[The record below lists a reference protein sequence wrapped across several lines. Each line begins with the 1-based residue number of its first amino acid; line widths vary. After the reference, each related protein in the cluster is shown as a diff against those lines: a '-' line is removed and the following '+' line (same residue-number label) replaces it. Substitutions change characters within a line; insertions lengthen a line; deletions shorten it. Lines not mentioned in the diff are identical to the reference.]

1 VKILVRVPNWVGDC
15 VMCLPA
21 LQAIRARAPRA
32 EIALL
37 GRPWVAELF
46 SDQSLADR
54 ILVFDH
60 TGRHRGLGG
69 VERLAR
75 ELKSERFACA
85 ILLQNAFQAAW
96 ISWRA
101 GIPERIGYA
110 RDARGCLLTKAIPV
124 PHPGEIP
131 AHETFYYVELLRRA
145 GWLDTLDEIARVTLN
160 ISASARERAEAKL
173 AVAGAPRDMGR
184 LRVAVAPG
192 AAYGAARC
200 WLPERYAAVADRL
213 AAECAADVILFGS
226 PEEREVVA
234 QVAAAMREKCV
245 NLAGETSIG
254 ELPALLACCDL
265 FLGNDSGAMHVAAA
279 VGLPVVAVI
288 GPTDPQG
295 TAPMTPLRTLVQ
307 RKVECSP
314 CFLRR
319 CPIDHRCMTQ
329 ISATQVFD
337 AVRNR
342 IAGAN

>member
-1 VKILVRVPNWVGDC
+1 VKLLVRVPNWVGDC

-21 LQAIRARAPRA
+21 LQAIRAREPRA

-46 SDQSLADR
+46 AQQEVADR

-60 TGRHRGLGG
+60 RCAHRGVAGLN
-69 VERLAR
+69 RLIA
-75 ELKSERFACA
+75 ELRGEKFDGA

-96 ISWRA
+96 LAWRA

-110 RDARGCLLTKAIPV
+110 RDGRSALLTKATAV
-124 PHPGEIP
+124 PRAGEIP
-131 AHETFYYVELLRRA
+131 AHETYYYLELLRRA
-145 GWLDTLDEIARVTLN
+145 GWLGALPQVTRIALKITDQSRG
-160 ISASARERAEAKL
+160 RAEAKL
-173 AVAGAPRDMGR
+173 AASGAPRAAGR
-184 LRVAVAPG
+184 IRLAIAPG

-200 WLPERYAAVADRL
+200 WMPERYAAVADRL

-226 PEEREVVA
+226 PEEKEIAGRI
-234 QVAAAMREKCV
+234 AAAMQTRGV
-245 NLAGETSIG
+245 NLAGGSSIG
-254 ELPALLACCDL
+254 ELPALLACCDV

-295 TAPMTPLRTLVQ
+295 TAPMTPRRALVQ

-314 CFLRR
+314 CFLPR
-319 CPIDHRCMTQ
+319 CPIDHRCMTR
-329 ISATQVFD
+329 IPEEDVFA
-337 AVRNR
+337 AVRGQLTGER
-342 IAGAN
+342 

>member
-1 VKILVRVPNWVGDC
+1 
-15 VMCLPA
+15 MCLPA
-21 LQAIRARAPRA
+21 LQAIRAREPKA
-32 EIALL
+32 EIVLL

-46 SDQSLADR
+46 SDQGLADR

-60 TGRHRGLGG
+60 RDRHRGLAG

-75 ELKSERFACA
+75 ELKSEQFESA

-101 GIPERIGYA
+101 GIPVRIGYA
-110 RDARGCLLTKAIPV
+110 RDARGWLLTKAVPV

-131 AHETFYYVELLRRA
+131 AHESYYYMELLRRA
-145 GWLDTLDEIARVTLN
+145 GWLDALDEVTRVTLN
-160 ISASARERAEAKL
+160 ISAPARERAEARL
-173 AVAGAPRDMGR
+173 AAIGAPRAAGR

-226 PEEREVVA
+226 PEEREVLA

-254 ELPALLACCDL
+254 QLPSLLACCDL

-279 VGLPVVAVI
+279 VGLPVVAII

-329 ISATQVFD
+329 ITATQVFD
-337 AVRNR
+337 AVRNQ
-342 IAGAN
+342 ITGAN